1 MTPTQI
7 ARRSDALYE
16 DNTGSMTR
24 RVLCDMV
31 AQREADIESLKAK
44 NTKLQEQGERLFD
57 KTLELGTENSKLLE
71 LVARLMG
78 HVKYPPCDGCSFEC
92 DGTDLTRCDEWSFM
106 EADARELG
114 VEVDE

>member
-7 ARRSDALYE
+7 ARRSDALYA
-16 DNTGSMTR
+16 DGTCGMTR

-57 KTLELGTENSKLLE
+57 KTLELGTENSKLRE
-71 LVARLMG
+71 LVRGLEYCVQG
-78 HVKYPPCDGCSFEC
+78 SLCDCC
-92 DGTDLTRCDEWSFM
+92 PLYDQLGTNHRRCESL
-106 EADARELG
+106 ERELG
-114 VEVDE
+114 IEVDE